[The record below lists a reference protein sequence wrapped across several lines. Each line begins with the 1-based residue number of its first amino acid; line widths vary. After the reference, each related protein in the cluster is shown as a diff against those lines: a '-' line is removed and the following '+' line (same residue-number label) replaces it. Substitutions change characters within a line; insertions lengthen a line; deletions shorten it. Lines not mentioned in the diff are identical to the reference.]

1 MHPIKHFKTITKH
14 RHQVIAHCRRAGIFW
29 QGLLHDM
36 SKYSPREFW
45 AGAKYYKGTESP
57 NVGERRDKGYSEAWL
72 HHKGVN
78 KHHFEYWTDYSVA
91 LRKVVPVK
99 MPLRYV
105 AEMFCD
111 RVAASKIYNGDKYT
125 DSDSLNYF
133 LRSKANRF
141 INEETSDL
149 LEKLLRMLES
159 EGEERTFAYLREL
172 IKKNEEY

>member
-1 MHPIKHFKTITKH
+1 MHPIKHYRTITKH

-29 QGLLHDM
+29 QGLFHDL
-36 SKYSPREFW
+36 SKYSPKEFW

-78 KHHFEYWTDYSVA
+78 KHHFEYWTDYSVV

-111 RVAASKIYNGDKYT
+111 RVAASKIYNGDAYT
-125 DSDSLNYF
+125 DSDALNYF
-133 LRSKANRF
+133 LRSKTNRF
-141 INEETSDL
+141 IHEETSDL
-149 LEKLLRMLES
+149 LEKLLRMLEN
-159 EGEERTFAYLREL
+159 EGEEKTFAYLKEL